1 MMLAKFSLLMIMTS
15 LLFLIVGLPNEKN
28 DNDLLKVS
36 EVSKLIIFQIAKYR
50 NSDFDI
56 SKIKVDSLNLPST
69 LKSSSNPDTRILW
82 LGPENWLVFSSKK
95 DLMELEKNQ
104 FDEKDFAIT
113 DISHSRSIIEL
124 EGNLVNEVLKKG
136 CPLDIDSLKEG
147 DCANSVY
154 NGITITLD
162 FISDNPKKVRIFGL
176 RSFGESLHHSV
187 TDACL
192 EFGYKAI

>member
-1 MMLAKFSLLMIMTS
+1 MTYISPLNFVHKTGKFGDYSK
-15 LLFLIVGLPNEKN
+15 KN
-28 DNDLLKVS
+28 DNDILKVS
-36 EVSKLIIFQIAKYR
+36 EVCKLTIFQIARYR
-50 NSDFDI
+50 NSESNI
-56 SKIKVDSLNLPST
+56 SEIKVDSLNLPST
-69 LKSSSNPDTRILW
+69 LKSSSNSDTRILW

-95 DLMELEKNQ
+95 NLMELEKSQ

-136 CPLDIDSLKEG
+136 CPLDINSFKEG

-154 NGITITLD
+154 NGITITID
-162 FISDNPKKVRIFGL
+162 FISDNPKKVRVLGL
-176 RSFGESLHHSV
+176 RSFGESLYHSI

-192 EFGYKAI
+192 EFGFKSI

>member
-1 MMLAKFSLLMIMTS
+1 MTYISPLNFVHKTGKFGDYS
-15 LLFLIVGLPNEKN
+15 EKN
-28 DNDLLKVS
+28 DNDILKVS
-36 EVSKLIIFQIAKYR
+36 EVSKLTIFQIARYR
-50 NSDFDI
+50 NTEFDI
-56 SKIKVDSLNLPST
+56 SEITVDSLNLPST
-69 LKSSSNPDTRILW
+69 LKSSSNSDTRILW

-95 DLMELEKNQ
+95 NLMELEKSQ

-136 CPLDIDSLKEG
+136 CPLDINSFKEG

-154 NGITITLD
+154 NGITITID
-162 FISDNPKKVRIFGL
+162 FISDNPKKVRVLGL
-176 RSFGESLHHSV
+176 RSFGESLYHSI

-192 EFGYKAI
+192 EFGFKSI